1 MVQTVATNTSSTNLE
16 LQLLFDI
23 PKGAIP
29 LKGHDYTEI
38 TNISLSSYV
47 SSSFERWFYFPEEG
61 EYVI

>member
-1 MVQTVATNTSSTNLE
+1 

-38 TNISLSSYV
+38 TNISLSSYL